1 MVKERCTAHPNGAPF
16 GEKSVNQLL
25 LDIVSKIVDHPEEV
39 SVEEIVD
46 EQGSST
52 LRLKVHQE
60 DIGRVIGKEGK
71 IITALR
77 TLMRL
82 AAMKQGKRVRVDL
95 VEPPA
100 ASHQAPSQVEPPQ
113 AEETP

>member
-1 MVKERCTAHPNGAPF
+1 MDKERGEAHPNSAPF
-16 GEKSVNQLL
+16 GGKSMNQLL

-46 EQGSST
+46 EEGSST

-100 ASHQAPSQVEPPQ
+100 PSPQATPQEPPQ
-113 AEETP
+113 EGETP